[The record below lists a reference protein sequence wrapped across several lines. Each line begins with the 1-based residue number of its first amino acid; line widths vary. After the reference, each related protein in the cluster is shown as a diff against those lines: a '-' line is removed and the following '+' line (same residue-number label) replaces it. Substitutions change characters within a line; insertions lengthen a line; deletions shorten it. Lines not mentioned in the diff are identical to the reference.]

1 MLLSNLIC
9 IQITSPGGTPIRG
22 KNAEMCLQLS
32 RHSISCLPCPFSSG
46 VSHLQLLLS
55 ALTLPALSLI
65 CTLPLLCLFWLVFS
79 VISCR
84 LIHCDFC
91 TVERGLFNG
100 KFANW
105 QMVPGLRHGRVD
117 VSCSSCKSLDF
128 PHSRSLWGFS
138 VYGVLDGLLRSNCK
152 EVTLSQENSQ
162 ILLCCCCW
170 TWNSNQKET
179 SSGRF
184 EQIWLWGKEHLYLHY
199 SCSLSSVPTLER
211 GGRVGNHCPRPPF
224 LSQTCWRH
232 FAAQR
237 FVFNR
242 WIRSTSDCFKPSLI
256 KRTPGLTAQC
266 AQSLASFRSLCA
278 PVMTFQLECCLF

>member
-1 MLLSNLIC
+1 MHISFFLFTPVVLIRILALKKLCFFLSYNFLPFLFVLMLLSNLIC

-79 VISCR
+79 VIFCR

-128 PHSRSLWGFS
+128 PHSRSL
-138 VYGVLDGLLRSNCK
+138 
-152 EVTLSQENSQ
+152 
-162 ILLCCCCW
+162 
-170 TWNSNQKET
+170 
-179 SSGRF
+179 
-184 EQIWLWGKEHLYLHY
+184 
-199 SCSLSSVPTLER
+199 
-211 GGRVGNHCPRPPF
+211 
-224 LSQTCWRH
+224 
-232 FAAQR
+232 
-237 FVFNR
+237 
-242 WIRSTSDCFKPSLI
+242 
-256 KRTPGLTAQC
+256 
-266 AQSLASFRSLCA
+266 
-278 PVMTFQLECCLF
+278 